1 MGKEDWLLGI
11 TSKILQRDQ
20 NKSLKKEERG
30 SQGPPPVVTL
40 EQGSQAEPCSRTAAW
55 VLGTLT
61 SHRVALSKPLS
72 LARAA
77 CSPQP
82 CSRVAGLPWPGCRG
96 GPGPEG
102 RWAPPEAL
110 CSRKAPRY
118 SGLTDTA
125 SGAAASSPCP
135 RLQPRARGP
144 SSSNSFALVCRCRG
158 CGDGVFQVGDGGPEA
173 VAANPLEYPGGWQRP
188 GDLCRPH
195 RLSGRGSPSLP
206 RPHPTPPLPVPA
218 PRPLRILQGDTS
230 GAVTIGLKGRTHDWL
245 REETF
250 LFLNLDQR
258 KPFYF

>member
-1 MGKEDWLLGI
+1 MNREGAPGKSPEEMYIQQKVRVLLMLRKMGSNLTPSEEEFLRTYAGVVSSQLSQLPQHSI
-11 TSKILQRDQ
+11 DQ
-20 NKSLKKEERG
+20 
-30 SQGPPPVVTL
+30 
-40 EQGSQAEPCSRTAAW
+40 
-55 VLGTLT
+55 
-61 SHRVALSKPLS
+61 
-72 LARAA
+72 
-77 CSPQP
+77 
-82 CSRVAGLPWPGCRG
+82 
-96 GPGPEG
+96 
-102 RWAPPEAL
+102 
-110 CSRKAPRY
+110 
-118 SGLTDTA
+118 
-125 SGAAASSPCP
+125 ASSPCP

-188 GDLCRPH
+188 GDLCGPH

-206 RPHPTPPLPVPA
+206 RPPHPTPSRPA